1 LCSLQLTLRQTNC
14 VQEVLKGRLT
24 QQKRL
29 ANIRRNRGYSYEHA
43 LVQRLNNGDW
53 IARRLGGSSTG
64 LPDILAVNNT
74 QGIVLSIEAKC
85 GTGDC
90 LYVPAEQLRRCLLI
104 RNMFEYYSEKHA
116 ILAFKF
122 MRKKRFRRK
131 DGVIYES
138 RKLNEYFKIADKIS
152 ESSCF
157 PNVKC
162 TYDGRIFAVNS
173 GDQIKIKLRDFPMP
187 FVRTQGMA
195 ISASKQKLLQYAD

>member
-1 LCSLQLTLRQTNC
+1 M
-14 VQEVLKGRLT
+14 
-24 QQKRL
+24 L

-74 QGIVLSIEAKC
+74 KGIVLSIEAKC

-122 MRKKRFRRK
+122 MRKKRFQRK

-152 ESSCF
+152 AYTF

-162 TYDGRIFAVNS
+162 TYDGRIFAVNN

-187 FVRTQGMA
+187 FVSQSMA
-195 ISASKQKLLQYAD
+195 ISASKHRLIQYVD